1 MADLPIRVFLPIA
14 EDAASENA
22 SSRAGLRIEDEV
34 IALFDIYRHRIF
46 RYILSFGL
54 TPHDAEDIVQEVFLS
69 LFHHLQLG
77 RSRSNLR
84 GWIFRVAHNLALKRR
99 MSIQKPGSPVEFDD
113 ELMETCRHPDP
124 SPEQHVAFQQRQA
137 RLLTVV
143 HALPENEERCL
154 RLRAEGLKYREIAE
168 VLGISLGSVSIALTR
183 SLARLQRADIG

>member
-1 MADLPIRVFLPIA
+1 MANLPIRVFLPVA

-22 SSRAGLRIEDEV
+22 SSRAGSRTEDEV
-34 IALFDIYRHRIF
+34 IALFDVYRHRIF

-54 TPHDAEDIVQEVFLS
+54 TAHDAEDIVQEVFLS

-84 GWIFRVAHNLALKRR
+84 GWVFRVAHNLALKRR
-99 MSIQKPGSPVEFDD
+99 MSIRKPGGPVEFDD
-113 ELMETCRHPDP
+113 SLMETCRHPDP
-124 SPEQHVAFQQRQA
+124 NPEQHVAFQQRQA
-137 RLLTVV
+137 RLLAVV